1 MTTTKWYEKE
11 EEPRIEL
18 PVKPELDKMLIRLK
32 IVRDE
37 IKDLGTEEKDL
48 VDKVK
53 KLLDD
58 GRYDGQRVGLNVT
71 LSQGKD
77 KQSFSKDTF
86 KSVFKTAL
94 NGLSWPCRNPEC
106 TEEARLPHDAVA
118 GAESKADADAI
129 TTSKGNLTLTIT
141 RAGE

>member
-18 PVKPELDKMLIRLK
+18 SPNPELHQMLVRLREVKDQKELLDK
-32 IVRDE
+32 
-37 IKDLGTEEKDL
+37 EEKEL
-48 VDKVK
+48 VAKVK
-53 KLLDD
+53 TLIDP
-58 GRYDGQRVGLNVT
+58 GRYESPEVGLNVT

-77 KQSFSKDTF
+77 RESVSKDTF
-86 KSVFKTAL
+86 KSAFKTAL